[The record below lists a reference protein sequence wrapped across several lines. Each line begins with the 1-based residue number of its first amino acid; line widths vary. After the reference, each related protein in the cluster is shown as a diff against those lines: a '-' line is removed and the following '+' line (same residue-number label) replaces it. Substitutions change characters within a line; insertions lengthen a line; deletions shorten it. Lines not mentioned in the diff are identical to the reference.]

1 MGDARPPSLA
11 RVRWRTDVVISS
23 SSLSKVMRTALTMEL
38 TLDTGRV
45 VTLEVP
51 ADKLAELRYTA
62 ASALFEMGGVEAHPV
77 LRIA

>member
-1 MGDARPPSLA
+1 MEAKAPALT

-51 ADKLAELRYTA
+51 ADKLAELRYTTA
-62 ASALFEMGGVEAHPV
+62 KALFEMGGVEAHPV